1 MEGGLFQNRW
11 IFRDVSRGGGSHFL
25 IKNLSFFELRIYL
38 TTKRCQNTAEI
49 GKIFSCKLGWGSK
62 AVWNFC
68 ENSYV
73 CNTHS
78 LPLVLKAFASL
89 TFSQRPISKAG
100 IMVLRIENFEYNL
113 GVFAGL
119 QSLRGPIRGVGVA
132 VEGKPV
138 HPKAARPAQPVP
150 GSYASMEAVWGKI
163 PVSTYLKDSRVGL
176 ELPGQLKKIF

>member
-11 IFRDVSRGGGSHFL
+11 IFRDVSRGGGGHFL

-73 CNTHS
+73 CNTQPS
-78 LPLVLKAFASL
+78 LSFESFCIAHLFQKLVSWYWELRILNIIWVFLQGFKVYEDLYEELVLRLKENPCIPKQPDLPNPCQVPMPAWRQFEVRSL
-89 TFSQRPISKAG
+89 C
-100 IMVLRIENFEYNL
+100 
-113 GVFAGL
+113 
-119 QSLRGPIRGVGVA
+119 
-132 VEGKPV
+132 
-138 HPKAARPAQPVP
+138 
-150 GSYASMEAVWGKI
+150 
-163 PVSTYLKDSRVGL
+163 
-176 ELPGQLKKIF
+176 LPT